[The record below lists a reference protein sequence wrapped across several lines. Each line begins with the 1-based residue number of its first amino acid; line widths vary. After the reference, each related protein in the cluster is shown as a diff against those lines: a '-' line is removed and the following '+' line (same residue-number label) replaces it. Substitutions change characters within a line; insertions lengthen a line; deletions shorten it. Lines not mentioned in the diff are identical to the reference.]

1 MLLKLNT
8 FNGIR
13 VSTLEN
19 NEKLSANNKIKIIM
33 NIIKVLNSIIIIIIK
48 IIETTKILI
57 NLESFA

>member
-33 NIIKVLNSIIIIIIK
+33 NIIKILNSIIMIIIT

-57 NLESFA
+57 NIESFA